1 MEDRM
6 MATVKRMA
14 VPRGPGSAGER
25 AAGEYVSERLRELGL
40 DVRAESFPAPSTFS
54 WVYLLLYVAPGA
66 AVAAAAYRPM
76 AGVALALGGLLL
88 FYLELDFRE
97 LLGHAFR
104 WSRSSNIIGRAR
116 QGGTRGIPII
126 LMAHRD
132 SSKAALNFRPGL
144 VEGFRRSFLGM
155 VAAYL
160 LTPVLLAAY
169 VASGASALWWLS
181 FLPAGYLLLS
191 AGFLLHREI
200 VNQVTRGANDNAS
213 GVAVL
218 LALVETWIRT
228 PPQHLELWAVMTGA
242 EESGT
247 WGAADFLRRHGRGLR
262 DALFLNFDNVGAGQ
276 VHYIDAEGALRPYR
290 ASPRLLAAAEAARR
304 LRPALKVSR
313 AAYRLLP
320 TDATRALAW
329 GYQAMSFL
337 ATDERGLLPN
347 WHWLTDTPE
356 GVDPE
361 CLRHCHDFAW
371 ELVLELDRRAGQGRS
386 E

>member
-1 MEDRM
+1 MENAM
-6 MATVKRMA
+6 MATVKRLA
-14 VPRGPGSAGER
+14 VPRSPGTADER
-25 AAGEYVSERLRELGL
+25 EAGEYLGGRLRELGL
-40 DVRAESFPAPSTFS
+40 NIREEHFPAPSTFS
-54 WVYLLLYVAPGA
+54 WVYLLLYVLPGA
-66 AVAAAAYRPM
+66 AVGVAAYHPGT
-76 AGVALALGGLLL
+76 GVVLALVGFLL
-88 FYLELDFRE
+88 FYLELEFRE
-97 LLGHAFR
+97 VLGHAFR
-104 WSRSSNIIGRAR
+104 WSRSSNVIGRRGQAEDTR
-116 QGGTRGIPII
+116 QRVV

-155 VAAYL
+155 AGAYL
-160 LTPVLLAAY
+160 LTPILLAAY
-169 VASGASALWWLS
+169 AASDAGAFWWLS

-200 VNQVTRGANDNAS
+200 ANQVTPGANDNAS
-213 GVAVL
+213 GVAVV
-218 LALVETWIRT
+218 LALVETWVRT
-228 PPQHLELWAVMTGA
+228 PPQRLELWAVITGA

-247 WGAADFLRRHGRGLR
+247 WGVANLLRRHGRELR

-276 VHYIDAEGALRPYR
+276 VHYIDAEGALRPYP
-290 ASPRLLAAAEAARR
+290 ASPRLLVAAETVREQ
-304 LRPALKVSR
+304 RPDLKVSR

-347 WHWLTDTPE
+347 WHWLTDTPD

-371 ELVLELDRRAGQGRS
+371 ELVLELDRRAGQGCS